1 LICDIRDLNVC
12 EGPSDFDVHHLFN
25 VNGILELP
33 FGRGKRYGSSASGW
47 QNQLI
52 GGWQLSGITTMLGG
66 TWSNFSCVNGLCFT
80 GSPSANTLT
89 GGLGG
94 MRPIIVCDPNLPR
107 SERTFDRQYRT
118 ECVKPPGPMTDPA
131 DTLYQGTGVGA
142 GQEDARMS
150 LGYINTDLTMLKNF
164 SMGGRRTLQVRAE
177 MYNAFNS
184 TQYQGVNTQPTF
196 DFATGQQTN
205 PDAQSAARIANRQAV
220 VDLIQQRRQVAGCTA
235 NVAANNGQA
244 AAAPGNS
251 GNAPGKAQAPG
262 QQKKQEQPAAG
273 GAVGE
278 VVCPGSTVTLSGE
291 AGAPAASSNQFPAG
305 TKLKVTNLDNSK
317 STTVEVTS
325 VSGSCTLLNNAAFEE
340 VREPGKFLI
349 RRARI
354 ERVG

>member
-1 LICDIRDLNVC
+1 MPRL
-12 EGPSDFDVHHLFN
+12 SS
-25 VNGILELP
+25 
-33 FGRGKRYGSSASGW
+33 GRHRKQATVGLAALLGV
-47 QNQLI
+47 
-52 GGWQLSGITTMLGG
+52 SGITAAAIAL
-66 TWSNFSCVNGLCFT
+66 S
-80 GSPSANTLT
+80 SPAGNAAEAPKENC
-89 GGLGG
+89 GGL
-94 MRPIIVCDPNLPR
+94 DTALQNNL
-107 SERTFDRQYRT
+107 TFI
-118 ECVKPPGPMTDPA
+118 
-131 DTLYQGTGVGA
+131 A
-142 GQEDARMS
+142 GQQA
-150 LGYINTDLTMLKNF
+150 
-164 SMGGRRTLQVRAE
+164 
-177 MYNAFNS
+177 
-184 TQYQGVNTQPTF
+184 
-196 DFATGQQTN
+196 N

-235 NVAANNGQA
+235 NVAAGNGQA

-317 STTVEVTS
+317 STTVAVTS